1 MVYSHRC
8 VKGYCPSPPKSVN
21 GYCPSPPRS
30 VNGYCPSPPRS
41 INGYC
46 PSPPRS
52 VNGYC
57 PSPPRGINGYC
68 PSPLRSVN
76 GYCPSP
82 LRGVNRYYPSPPRS
96 VNGYRPSVREAWWN
110 AAETLTTQLLHL
122 LSMLFW
128 EKKGEQFISCI
139 IVFSRLRVFN
149 WSPRKGS
156 WDESKPKDIPYLY
169 TITSMAW
176 KRDGSRLVAVSGLL
190 LTL

>member
-1 MVYSHRC
+1 MVYSHR
-8 VKGYCPSPPKSVN
+8 SVN

-30 VNGYCPSPPRS
+30 VNGYCS
-41 INGYC
+41 
-46 PSPPRS
+46 
-52 VNGYC
+52 
-57 PSPPRGINGYC
+57 SPPRGINGYC
-68 PSPLRSVN
+68 TSPLRSVN

-82 LRGVNRYYPSPPRS
+82 LRGVNRYCPSPPRS
-96 VNGYRPSVREAWWN
+96 VNGYRPSVREVWWN

-190 LTL
+190 LTGFNSQIKSVILLTINHTILLMLVLRI